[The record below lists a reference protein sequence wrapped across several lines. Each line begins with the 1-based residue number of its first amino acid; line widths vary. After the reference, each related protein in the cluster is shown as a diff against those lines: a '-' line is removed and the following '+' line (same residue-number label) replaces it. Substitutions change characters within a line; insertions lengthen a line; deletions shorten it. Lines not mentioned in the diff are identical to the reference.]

1 MKRVALH
8 TLGCKLNS
16 AETATIGRQFRER
29 GFQLVDIDEPADVCV
44 INTCSV
50 TERADREC
58 RQIVRRALRHS
69 PNAYIAVVGCYA
81 QLQPQEIAAI
91 EGVDLIL
98 GAKEKFNLFQHAD
111 DFHKATKPKIAVTPI
126 EQVNSFTAA
135 SSLDASDRTR
145 AFLKIQ
151 DGCDYHCSFCT
162 IPLARGESRSVAV
175 HEIVRQAEDI
185 VQQGFQEIVLTGVN
199 VGDYGKKIGTNLLSL
214 LQGLVMIR
222 GLKRIRI
229 SSIEPNLLTDELL
242 DFWLA
247 EEKLCKHF
255 HIPLQSGTDDVL
267 KWMRRRYH
275 TDWYADRVQRIKSV
289 SPDAGIGVDVIAGFP
304 GETDELFEST
314 YRFLNEL
321 PVSYLHV
328 FTYSERPHT
337 HAASMPNHV
346 EPRIKFERSER
357 LRILSL
363 KKRRAFYESFVGKT
377 VDVLFESELRSNVQT
392 GLTSQYV
399 RVNVPESQ
407 NLTNRILPVFITSA
421 DHEAC
426 EGQIVEEK
434 ANTITRSTVQALG
447 AVA

>member
-29 GFQLVDIDEPADVCV
+29 GFQVVDIDEPADVCV

-69 PNAYIAVVGCYA
+69 PNAYVAVVGCYA

-111 DFHKATKPKIAVTPI
+111 DFRKKSRPKIAVTPI
-126 EQVNSFTAA
+126 EQVDTFAAA
-135 SSLDASDRTR
+135 SSVDFPDRTR

-151 DGCDYHCSFCT
+151 DGCDYNCSFCT
-162 IPLARGESRSVAV
+162 IPLARGESRSVSV
-175 HEIVRQAEDI
+175 SEIVRQAQDI
-185 VQQGFQEIVLTGVN
+185 VQQGFKEIVLTGVN
-199 VGDYGKKIGTNLLSL
+199 VGDYGKKVGTNLLSL
-214 LQGLVMIR
+214 LQELVTIR
-222 GLKRIRI
+222 ELRRVRI

-242 DFWLA
+242 EFWLA

-267 KWMRRRYH
+267 KQMRRRYR
-275 TDWYADRVQRIKSV
+275 TDWYANRVERIKSAV
-289 SPDAGIGVDVIAGFP
+289 PDAGIGVDVIAGFP
-304 GETDELFEST
+304 GETEDLFEAT

-328 FTYSERPHT
+328 FTYSERPNT
-337 HAASMPNHV
+337 YAATMPNHV
-346 EPRIKFERSER
+346 EPRVRFERSER

-377 VDVLFESELRSNVQT
+377 VDVLFESKLRSGVQT
-392 GLTSQYV
+392 GLTGQYV
-399 RVNVPESQ
+399 RVNVPSSQ
-407 NLTNRILPVFITSA
+407 DVTNQILPVWITSA

-426 EGQIVEEK
+426 EGRILVEK
-434 ANTITRSTVQALG
+434 DNAILG
-447 AVA
+447 SVIQEVGEVA